1 MSSMDGSLKRRL
13 EDLLGEEA
21 RVLDGT
27 FERELYS
34 RDVGEVPF
42 ADRLFK
48 TTPELVIQ
56 PKSAA
61 ALQRI
66 MAFARAEQLALFPRG
81 AGSSGLGGVL
91 PTERGLVI
99 DLADFYEIIAL
110 NREAETITV
119 QAGVRWSELEEF
131 LQHEALALRAYPTSF
146 CSTVGGWIATGGYG
160 IGSLPYGH
168 LRDQIDTLVVL
179 FTSGKIATI
188 HSDDERF
195 ARFFGTEG
203 QFGIILTATLKLR
216 KKPRK
221 TVPQLIY
228 FESTESALRFVTE
241 LIRAEIRPYH
251 LKYLDAAHLR
261 ARNELL
267 GEELFAERDAVLV
280 AFEDAAEELKS
291 LQLAEQQGIPAEGYL
306 AHYLW
311 HERLFPM
318 KRRSETPT
326 PLACELLIPLSQIGP
341 YLQRAKQAARRYA
354 VELEAEAH
362 LVGKDEALLLVTYA
376 SDVRQLRSYLMQL
389 TLIPVLTRLG
399 SKFGGRPY
407 GLGIW
412 NTPFIADTIDR
423 ETEKRYRAYKKEVD
437 PQNLLNPHKFFAL
450 RPRRARA
457 ARVLFGPRSFK
468 LLTRLAASIS
478 PVLATNRAR
487 TEQVREETAL
497 EKAAYSCMRC
507 GSCAA
512 YCPAYLITHEEA
524 VVPRSKLMLAR
535 KLLSG
540 ESVTKA
546 EAEKAF
552 WCMQCGL
559 CRAVCQNDLDLL
571 TAWSELEEKLEATV
585 GKPEAGKLQEF
596 VSKVEA
602 SDAYWR
608 FVDAQKV

>member
-1 MSSMDGSLKRRL
+1 MDGSLKRRL
-13 EDLLGEEA
+13 ADLLGEEA

-42 ADRLFK
+42 VDRLFQ

-66 MAFARAEQLALFPRG
+66 VAFARAEQLALFPRG

-91 PTERGLVI
+91 PTEKGLVI
-99 DLADFYEIIAL
+99 DLSAFHEIFAL
-110 NREAETITV
+110 DREAETVTV
-119 QAGVRWSELEEF
+119 QAGARWSELDEF
-131 LQHEALALRAYPTSF
+131 LQHEELALRAYPTSYF
-146 CSTVGGWIATGGYG
+146 STVGGWVATGGYG
-160 IGSLPYGH
+160 IGSFPYGH
-168 LRDQIDTLVVL
+168 LRDQIDTLEVL
-179 FTSGKIATI
+179 FPSGEIATI

-203 QFGIILTATLKLR
+203 QFGIILTVTLKLR

-221 TVPQLIY
+221 TIPHLIY
-228 FESTESALRFVTE
+228 FGSPESALGFIAA
-241 LIRAEIRPYH
+241 LIRADIAPYH

-261 ARNELL
+261 ARNNLL
-267 GEELFAERDAVLV
+267 GEELFAEHDAVLV
-280 AFEDAAEELKS
+280 AFEDATEELKF
-291 LQLAEQQGIPAEGYL
+291 LHVAEKQGIPAEGYL
-306 AHYLW
+306 ARYLW
-311 HERLFPM
+311 HERLFPL
-318 KRRSETPT
+318 KRRSESPT

-341 YLQRAKQAARRYA
+341 YLQRAKRAARRYA

-376 SDVRQLRSYLMQL
+376 SDVRQLRFYLMQL
-389 TLIPVLTRLG
+389 TLIPILTRLG
-399 SKFGGRPY
+399 STFGARPY

-412 NTPFIADTIDR
+412 NAPFIADTIDR

-437 PQNLLNPHKFFAL
+437 PQNLLNPHKFFAV
-450 RPRRARA
+450 RPRRSRGAGL
-457 ARVLFGPRSFK
+457 LFRPRSFK

-478 PVLATNRAR
+478 PVLATTRAR
-487 TEQVREETAL
+487 TERVGEDSLL

-540 ESVTKA
+540 DSVTKA

-571 TAWSELEEKLEATV
+571 TAWSELEEKLEAKF
-585 GKPEAGKLQEF
+585 GKPEEAIVQAF
-596 VSKVEA
+596 VTRAEA

>member
-1 MSSMDGSLKRRL
+1 MDGSLKRRL
-13 EDLLGEEA
+13 ADLLGEEA

-42 ADRLFK
+42 VDRLFE

-61 ALQRI
+61 ALQKI
-66 MAFARAEQLALFPRG
+66 VAFARAEQLALFPRG

-91 PTERGLVI
+91 PTEKGLVI
-99 DLADFYEIIAL
+99 DLSAFHEIIAL
-110 NREAETITV
+110 NREAETVTV
-119 QAGVRWSELEEF
+119 QAGVRWSELEEL
-131 LQHEALALRAYPTSF
+131 LQHEELALRAYPTSYF
-146 CSTVGGWIATGGYG
+146 STVGGWIATGGYG
-160 IGSLPYGH
+160 IGSFPYGH
-168 LRDQIDTLVVL
+168 LRDQIDTLEVL
-179 FTSGKIATI
+179 FTSGEIASI

-203 QFGIILTATLKLR
+203 QFGIILTATLRLR
-216 KKPRK
+216 KRPRK
-221 TVPQLIY
+221 TVPHLIY
-228 FESTESALRFVTE
+228 FESPESALGFFAE
-241 LIRAEIRPYH
+241 LLRADIAPYH

-261 ARNELL
+261 ARNDLL

-280 AFEDAAEELKS
+280 AFEDAAEELKFLHLS
-291 LQLAEQQGIPAEGYL
+291 ENRGIPAEKYL

-311 HERLFPM
+311 HERLFPL
-318 KRRSETPT
+318 KRKSESPT
-326 PLACELLIPLSQIGP
+326 PLACELLIPLDQIWP
-341 YLQRAKQAARRYA
+341 YLQRAKRAARRYA

-362 LVGKDEALLLVTYA
+362 LVGRGEALLLVTYT
-376 SDVRQLRSYLMQL
+376 SDVRKLRAYLMHL
-389 TLIPVLTRLG
+389 TLIPILTRLG

-412 NTPFIADTIDR
+412 NAPFIAETVDR
-423 ETEKRYRAYKKEVD
+423 ETQRRYRAYKKEVD
-437 PQNLLNPHKFFAL
+437 PQNLLNPHKFFAV
-450 RPRRARA
+450 RPRRLRGAGL
-457 ARVLFGPRSFK
+457 LFRPRSFK

-478 PVLATNRAR
+478 PVLATTRAR
-487 TEQVREETAL
+487 TERVGEDSIL

-524 VVPRSKLMLAR
+524 VVPRSKLLLAR

-540 ESVTKA
+540 DSVTKA

-571 TAWSELEEKLEATV
+571 TAWSELEEKLEAKF
-585 GKPEAGKLQEF
+585 GKPEEAILQAF
-596 VSKVEA
+596 VTRAEA

>member
-1 MSSMDGSLKRRL
+1 MDGSLKRRL
-13 EDLLGEEA
+13 ADLLGEEA

-42 ADRLFK
+42 VDHLFE
-48 TTPELVIQ
+48 TTPELVVQ

-61 ALQRI
+61 ALQKI
-66 MAFARAEQLALFPRG
+66 VAFARTEQLALFPRG

-91 PTERGLVI
+91 PTEKGLVI
-99 DLADFYEIIAL
+99 DLSAFHEIIAL
-110 NREAETITV
+110 NREAETVTV

-131 LQHEALALRAYPTSF
+131 LRHEELALRAYPTSYF
-146 CSTVGGWIATGGYG
+146 STVGGWIATGGYG
-160 IGSLPYGH
+160 IGSFTYGH
-168 LRDQIDTLVVL
+168 LRDQIDTLEVL
-179 FTSGKIATI
+179 FPSGEIASI

-203 QFGIILTATLKLR
+203 QFGIILTATLRLR
-216 KKPRK
+216 KRPRK
-221 TVPQLIY
+221 TVPHLIY
-228 FESTESALRFVTE
+228 FESPESALGFVAE
-241 LIRAEIRPYH
+241 LLRADIAPYH

-261 ARNELL
+261 EKNELL

-280 AFEDAAEELKS
+280 AFEDAAEELKFLHLS
-291 LQLAEQQGIPAEGYL
+291 ENRGIPAEKYL

-311 HERLFPM
+311 HERLFPL
-318 KRRSETPT
+318 KRRSESPT

-341 YLQRAKQAARRYA
+341 YLQRAKRAARRYA

-362 LVGKDEALLLVTYA
+362 LVGKDEALLLLTYA

-389 TLIPVLTRLG
+389 TLIPILTRLG
-399 SKFGGRPY
+399 STFGARPY

-412 NTPFIADTIDR
+412 NAPFIADTIDW
-423 ETEKRYRAYKKEVD
+423 ETQKRYRAYKKEVD
-437 PQNLLNPHKFFAL
+437 PQNLLNPHKFFAV
-450 RPRRARA
+450 RPRRSRGAGL
-457 ARVLFGPRSFK
+457 LFRPRSFK

-478 PVLATNRAR
+478 PVLATTRAR
-487 TEQVREETAL
+487 TERVGEYSIL

-540 ESVTKA
+540 DSVTKA
-546 EAEKAF
+546 EAEKTF

-571 TAWSELEEKLEATV
+571 TAWSELEEKLEAKF
-585 GKPEAGKLQEF
+585 GKPEEAILQAF
-596 VSKVEA
+596 VTRAEA

>member
-1 MSSMDGSLKRRL
+1 MGSRGGSLKRKL
-13 EDLLGEEA
+13 DDLLGEEA
-21 RVLDGT
+21 RVLDGA
-27 FERELYS
+27 FERELFS

-42 ADRLFK
+42 ADRLFL
-48 TTPELVIQ
+48 TTPELVVQ

-66 MAFARAEQLALFPRG
+66 MAFARAEQLPLFPRG
-81 AGSSGLGGVL
+81 AGSSGLGGAL
-91 PTERGLVI
+91 PTEKGLVI
-99 DLADFYEIIAL
+99 DLSSFQEIVTL
-110 NREAETITV
+110 SREAETVTV
-119 QAGVRWSELEEF
+119 QAGVRWSALEEF
-131 LQHEALALRAYPTSF
+131 LQHQELALRAYPTSF
-146 CSTVGGWIATGGYG
+146 GSTVGGWVATGGYG

-168 LRDQIDTLVVL
+168 LREQIDALEVI
-179 FTSGKIATI
+179 FTSGEIATI
-188 HSDDERF
+188 PADDERF
-195 ARFFGTEG
+195 RRFFGTEG
-203 QFGIILTATLKLR
+203 QFGIILTVTLKLR
-216 KKPRK
+216 QKPHK
-221 TVPQLIY
+221 TVPHLIY
-228 FESTESALRFVTE
+228 FASTESALRFVTG
-241 LIRAEIRPYH
+241 LIRAEIMPYH

-261 ARNELL
+261 ARNGLL

-280 AFEDAAEELKS
+280 VFEDAAEEQKF
-291 LQLAEQQGIPAEGYL
+291 QQIAEQQGVPGEEYL

-318 KRRSETPT
+318 KRRGERPT

-341 YLQRAKQAARRYA
+341 YLQRAKRAARRYA

-362 LVGKDEALLLVTYA
+362 LVSRDEALLLVTYA
-376 SDVRQLRSYLMQL
+376 SDVRQLRSYLTQL

-399 SKFGGRPY
+399 SKFGSRPY

-412 NTPFIADTIDR
+412 NAPFFAEMIDR
-423 ETEKRYRAYKKEVD
+423 ETQKRYRAYKTEVD

-468 LLTRLAASIS
+468 LLTQLAASVS
-478 PVLATNRAR
+478 PILATRRPR
-487 TEQVREETAL
+487 TGQVQEETAL

-535 KLLSG
+535 ELLSG
-540 ESVTKA
+540 GSVAPA

-552 WCMQCGL
+552 RCMHCGM
-559 CRAVCQNDLDLL
+559 CTAVCQNELDLV
-571 TAWSELEEKLEATV
+571 TAWSELEGKLEASV

-596 VSKVEA
+596 VSQVEA
-602 SDAYWR
+602 SDTYRR

>member
-1 MSSMDGSLKRRL
+1 MDEPVKRRL
-13 EDLLGEEA
+13 EHLLGDEA

-42 ADRLFK
+42 VDRLFE

-66 MAFARAEQLALFPRG
+66 VAFARAENLALFPRG

-91 PTERGLVI
+91 PTVKGIVL
-99 DLADFYEIIAL
+99 DLSAYHEILAL
-110 NREAETITV
+110 DRAAETITV
-119 QAGVRWSELEEF
+119 QTGVRWSELEE
-131 LQHEALALRAYPTSF
+131 LLRHEELALRAYPTSF
-146 CSTVGGWIATGGYG
+146 FSTVGGWIATGGYG
-160 IGSLPYGH
+160 IGSFQFGH
-168 LRDQIDTLVVL
+168 LRDQVERIEVL
-179 FTSGKIATI
+179 FLSGELESITAADK
-188 HSDDERF
+188 RF
-195 ARFFGTEG
+195 PWFFGTEG

-216 KKPRK
+216 TRPRR
-221 TVPQLIY
+221 TLPQLIY
-228 FESTESALRFVTE
+228 FGSPEAAVGFIVE
-241 LIRAEIRPYH
+241 LIRAGIKPYH

-261 ARNELL
+261 ERNKLL
-267 GEELFAERDAVLV
+267 GEDLFSERDAIFA
-280 AFEDAAEELKS
+280 AFEDETEALKFLHVAEK
-291 LQLAEQQGIPAEGYL
+291 QGIPAAEYL
-306 AHYLW
+306 ANYLW
-311 HERLFPM
+311 HERLFPL
-318 KRRSETPT
+318 KRKSESPT
-326 PLACELLIPLSQIGP
+326 PLACELLIPLSQIGL
-341 YLQRAKQAARRYA
+341 YLQRAKRAARRYA

-389 TLIPVLTRLG
+389 TLIPILTRLG
-399 SKFGGRPY
+399 SKFGARPY

-412 NTPFIADTIDR
+412 NAPFIADTIDR
-423 ETEKRYRAYKKEVD
+423 ETQKRYRAYKKEVD

-450 RPRRARA
+450 RPRRYRGAGL
-457 ARVLFGPRSFK
+457 LFRPRSFK

-478 PVLATNRAR
+478 PVLATTRAR
-487 TEQVREETAL
+487 TERVGEDAIL

-512 YCPAYLITHEEA
+512 YCPAYLITHDEA
-524 VVPRSKLMLAR
+524 VVPRSKLLLAR

-571 TAWSELEEKLEATV
+571 TAWSELEEKLEAKF
-585 GKPEAGKLQEF
+585 GKPEEAIVQAF
-596 VSKVEA
+596 VSKAEA

>member
-1 MSSMDGSLKRRL
+1 MDEPTKRRL
-13 EDLLGEEA
+13 ADLLGEEA

-42 ADRLFK
+42 ADCLFE
-48 TTPELVIQ
+48 TTPELVVQ
-56 PKSAA
+56 PKSAT

-91 PTERGLVI
+91 PTDKGLVI
-99 DLADFYEIIAL
+99 DLSTFHEIIAL
-110 NREAETITV
+110 NREAETVRV
-119 QAGVRWSELEEF
+119 QAGVRWSELEE
-131 LQHEALALRAYPTSF
+131 LLRHEELTLRAYPTSF
-146 CSTVGGWIATGGYG
+146 CSTVGGWVATGGYG
-160 IGSLPYGH
+160 IGSFQFGH
-168 LRDQIDTLVVL
+168 LREQVAAIEVL
-179 FTSGKIATI
+179 FPSGEIATI

-195 ARFFGTEG
+195 PWFFGTEG
-203 QFGIILTATLKLR
+203 QFGIILTVTLKLR
-216 KKPRK
+216 KKPRR
-221 TVPQLIY
+221 TLPQLIY
-228 FESTESALRFVTE
+228 FESPESALQFLAE
-241 LIRAEIRPYH
+241 LIRAGIKPYH

-261 ARNELL
+261 ERNKLL
-267 GEELFAERDAVLV
+267 GEDLFSERDAIFV
-280 AFEDAAEELKS
+280 AFEDETEELKFFH
-291 LQLAEQQGIPAEGYL
+291 LAEKQGNPAAEYL

-318 KRRSETPT
+318 KRRGEHPT

-341 YLQRAKQAARRYA
+341 YLQSAKQAARRYA

-376 SDVRQLRSYLMQL
+376 SDVRLLRSYLMQL
-389 TLIPVLTRLG
+389 TLVPILTRLG

-412 NTPFIADTIDR
+412 NAPFIADTIDQ
-423 ETEKRYRAYKKEVD
+423 ETQKRYQAYKKEVD
-437 PQNLLNPHKFFAL
+437 PQNLLNPHKFFAV
-450 RPRRARA
+450 RPRRYRGASLVFR
-457 ARVLFGPRSFK
+457 PRSFK

-478 PVLATNRAR
+478 PVLATTRAR
-487 TEQVREETAL
+487 TERVAEDSIL
-497 EKAAYSCMRC
+497 EKAAYSCMLC

-524 VVPRSKLMLAR
+524 VVPRSKLLLAR

-540 ESVTKA
+540 DSVTPA

-559 CRAVCQNDLDLL
+559 CRAVCQNDLDLV
-571 TAWSELEEKLEATV
+571 TAWSELEEKLEAKC

-596 VSKVEA
+596 VTKVEA